1 MQAAIA
7 ARKGNLGA
15 VLPVVPDNR
24 DGETRRVKVED
35 NMEDV
40 DGVTD
45 DMDYVGWWGTGS
57 PQGKV

>member
-15 VLPVVPDNR
+15 VPVVPDNR
-24 DGETRRVKVED
+24 DGETHRVKVED
-35 NMEDV
+35 NVEDV

-45 DMDYVGWWGTGS
+45 DMDYVGWWRMGS
-57 PQGKV
+57 P